1 MKIDPRAIISPKAE
15 IEAGVKIGPYSII
28 GDNVFI
34 GKDTVVGANV
44 IIEGPARIGERNN
57 IYQFVS
63 IGTPPQDLT
72 YEGEKTTV
80 IIGNDNVIR
89 EFVTINRGSTK
100 ENWET
105 VIGNGNYL
113 MAYTHVAHDCQL
125 GNGIIMANLANLGGH
140 VKVGD
145 YAIISAFVAV
155 HQFVRIGEY
164 AFVGAKCGVDR
175 DVPPFMLA
183 SIDQTGPRARLFGI
197 NSVGLRRRGFPNE
210 VIDGLKK
217 AYRIIWRDNKNLSKA
232 IQQVRNEINSFPELE
247 LLIDFLNTSKRG
259 IIR

>member
-1 MKIDPRAIISPKAE
+1 MKIDPKAVISPKAE
-15 IEAGVKIGPYSII
+15 LDIGVEIGPYSVI

-34 GKDTVVGANV
+34 GRDTVIGPNV
-44 IIEGPARIGERNN
+44 VIEGPTRIGERNR

-72 YEGEKTTV
+72 YRGEETNL

-105 VIGNGNYL
+105 IIGDKNYF
-113 MAYTHVAHDCQL
+113 MAYSHIAHDCQL
-125 GNGIIMANLANLGGH
+125 GNNIIMANLATLGGH

-145 YAIISAFVAV
+145 YAIISAFAAI
-155 HQFVRIGEY
+155 HQFVRIGAY

-175 DVPPFMLA
+175 DIPPFMLA
-183 SIDQTGPRARLFGI
+183 SVDETGPRAKLFGV
-197 NSVGLRRRGFPNE
+197 NVVGLKRQGFSKE
-210 VIDGLKK
+210 VIEGLKK
-217 AYRIIWRDNKNLSKA
+217 AYKIIWRENKNLSKA
-232 IQQVRNEINSFPELE
+232 IEQVKKEIKPFPELE
-247 LLIDFLNTSKRG
+247 MLIEFLKTSKRG
-259 IIR
+259 VIR